1 MSYLVISFSHKNI
14 DIKMREKLAFN
25 GEEDKERY
33 LKQILENE
41 HTKEAVVLS
50 TCNRVEIVTRSSNIN
65 NSARN
70 IIEKLSAYSGLDFDT
85 LYERAD
91 IYDNDGAVHHLFS
104 VASALDSLVI
114 GETQIVGQ
122 LKDAFRFSQAK
133 GHCSTNITRVMT
145 YAFKCAAN
153 VRNATSLGTGSVSV
167 ASTAVAK
174 AKAIIGNTKGVK
186 ALVIGA
192 GEMSELTIKHLLS
205 SGFDVVLTSRDIKK
219 AQNLANTFLTES
231 AKAQEVKVDVEP
243 YSELTNLLAQIPV
256 MITAT
261 SAPYPIITKENAP
274 SSLINRYWFD
284 IAVPRDID
292 ENISLSGL
300 EVFTVD
306 DLQDIVNENMSL
318 RAEQAKTAYGIV
330 SRMSME
336 FFEWLKS
343 LEIEPVVKNL
353 YLKGETIIDKK
364 VKNAIKKGYIRA
376 DEEENIRKL
385 CQTVITEY
393 LHNPS
398 RQLKD
403 ISKNM
408 ECDVVVST
416 VQNMF
421 GLSNDS
427 NLSNKYKCDHITKN

>member
-25 GEEDKERY
+25 SLEDKDRY

-41 HTKEAVVLS
+41 CTNEAVVLS
-50 TCNRVEIVTRSSNIN
+50 TCNRVEIVTRSSNIK
-65 NSARN
+65 NSAKN
-70 IIEKLSAYSGLDFDT
+70 IIEKLSEYSGLDFDT
-85 LYERAD
+85 LYDRAD

-133 GHCSTNITRVMT
+133 GHCSTNITRVMH

-174 AKAIIGNTKGVK
+174 AKEIIKDTKGVK

-192 GEMSELTIKHLLS
+192 GEMSELTIKHLIS
-205 SGFDVVLTSRDIKK
+205 SGFDVVITSRDIKK
-219 AQNLANTFLTES
+219 AQNLASTF
-231 AKAQEVKVDVEP
+231 EVKVSVEP
-243 YSELTNLLAQIPV
+243 YSELTNLLAKIPV

-274 SSLINRYWFD
+274 AASFNRYWFD

-300 EVFTVD
+300 EIFSVD

-353 YLKGETIIDKK
+353 YLKGENIIDKK
-364 VKNAIKKGYIRA
+364 VKNAIKKGYINA

-385 CQTVITEY
+385 CQTVIIEY

-398 RQLKD
+398 KQLKD

-408 ECDVVVST
+408 ECDLVVAT
-416 VQNMF
+416 VKNMF
-421 GLSNDS
+421 GVNKNSNS
-427 NLSNKYKCDHITKN
+427 ENKYKCDHLTKN

>member
-25 GEEDKERY
+25 SDEEKDRFI
-33 LKQILENE
+33 KQILENP
-41 HTKEAVVLS
+41 HTKEAVLLS
-50 TCNRVEIVTRSSNIN
+50 TCNRVEIITRSSNIKI
-65 NSARN
+65 SARD
-70 IIEKLSAYSGLDFDT
+70 IIEKLATHSKVDFEL
-85 LYERAD
+85 LYDRAD

-145 YAFKCAAN
+145 FAFKCAAN

-174 AKAIIGNTKGVK
+174 AKDIIGNTKGVK

-205 SGFDVVLTSRDIKK
+205 SGFDVILTSRDIKK
-219 AQNLANTFLTES
+219 AQNLADTFDANVS
-231 AKAQEVKVDVEP
+231 VEP
-243 YSELTNLLAQIPV
+243 YSELSNLLSRTPV

-274 SSLINRYWFD
+274 SSSIDRYWFD

-300 EVFTVD
+300 EIFSVD

-343 LEIEPVVKNL
+343 LEIEPIVKNL

-364 VKNAIKKGYIRA
+364 VKNAIKKGFIRA

-385 CQTVITEY
+385 CQTIITEY

-398 RQLKD
+398 KQLKD
-403 ISKNM
+403 ISRNM
-408 ECDVVVST
+408 ECDVVVGT
-416 VQNMF
+416 VQNIF
-421 GLSNDS
+421 GLNSDS
-427 NLSNKYKCDHITKN
+427 NLPNKYKCDHITKN

>member
-25 GEEDKERY
+25 SDEDKDRFI
-33 LKQILENE
+33 KTILENE
-41 HTKEAVVLS
+41 YTKEAVLLS
-50 TCNRVEIVTRSSNIN
+50 TCNRVEIITRSSNIKI
-65 NSARN
+65 SSKD
-70 IIEKLSAYSGLDFDT
+70 IIKKLASYSRLDFDI
-85 LYERAD
+85 LYDRAD
-91 IYDNDGAVHHLFS
+91 IYDNAGAVHHLFS

-145 YAFKCAAN
+145 FAFKCAAN

-174 AKAIIGNTKGVK
+174 AKDIIGNTKGVK

-205 SGFDVVLTSRDIKK
+205 SGFDVVLTSRDLKK
-219 AQNLANTFLTES
+219 AQNLAATFLKETTR
-231 AKAQEVKVDVEP
+231 AQETKIDVES
-243 YSELTNLLAQIPV
+243 YSELTNLLARIPV

-261 SAPYPIITKENAP
+261 SAPSPIITKENAP
-274 SSLINRYWFD
+274 SASIDRYWFD

-300 EVFTVD
+300 EIFSVD

-330 SRMSME
+330 SRMSLE

-343 LEIEPVVKNL
+343 LEIEPIVKNL

-364 VKNAIKKGYIRA
+364 VKNAIKKGFIRA
-376 DEEENIRKL
+376 EEEENIRKL

-398 RQLKD
+398 KQLKD

-408 ECDVVVST
+408 ECDIVVGT

-421 GLSNDS
+421 GLNSDS
-427 NLSNKYKCDHITKN
+427 NLPNKYKCDHISKN

>member
-25 GEEDKERY
+25 GDEDKDRY

-50 TCNRVEIVTRSSNIN
+50 TCNRVEIVTRSSNIK
-65 NSARN
+65 NSAKN
-70 IIEKLSAYSGLDFDT
+70 IIEKLASYSGLDFDT

-133 GHCSTNITRVMT
+133 GHCSTNITRVMH

-174 AKAIIGNTKGVK
+174 AKDIIGNTKGVK

-205 SGFDVVLTSRDIKK
+205 SGFDVVLTSRDLKK
-219 AQNLANTFLTES
+219 AQILADTFETNVS
-231 AKAQEVKVDVEP
+231 VEP
-243 YSELTNLLAQIPV
+243 YSELSNLLSRIPV

-274 SSLINRYWFD
+274 SSSINRYWFD

-300 EVFTVD
+300 EIFSVD

-318 RAEQAKTAYGIV
+318 RAEQAKMAYSIV

-353 YLKGETIIDKK
+353 YLKGEEIIDKK
-364 VKNAIKKGYIRA
+364 VRNAIKKGFIKA

-398 RQLKD
+398 KQLKD

-408 ECDVVVST
+408 ECDVVVGT
-416 VQNMF
+416 VQSMF
-421 GLSNDS
+421 GLNNDS
-427 NLSNKYKCDHITKN
+427 NLSTKYKCDHISKN

>member
-1 MSYLVISFSHKNI
+1 MSYLIISFSHKNI
-14 DIKMREKLAFN
+14 DIKMREKLAF
-25 GEEDKERY
+25 GSIEDKDRFIRV
-33 LKQILENE
+33 LLENDC
-41 HTKEAVVLS
+41 TKEVILLS
-50 TCNRVEIVTRSSNIN
+50 TCNRVEIITRSTNIKI
-65 NSARN
+65 STKN
-70 IIEKLSAYSGLDFDT
+70 IIEKLASYSGVNFDI

-122 LKDAFRFSQAK
+122 LKDAFRFSQSK
-133 GHCSTNITRVMT
+133 NYCSSTITRVMH

-174 AKAIIGNTKGVK
+174 AKDIIGNTKGVK

-219 AQNLANTFLTES
+219 AQILASSF
-231 AKAQEVKVDVEP
+231 EVHVSVEP
-243 YSELTNLLAQIPV
+243 YSELSNLLAKIPV

-261 SAPYPIITKENAP
+261 AAPYPIITVKNAP
-274 SSLINRYWFD
+274 DASFNRYWFD

-292 ENISLSGL
+292 EDILLSGL
-300 EVFTVD
+300 EIYSVD

-318 RAEQAKTAYGIV
+318 RAEQAKTAYSIV
-330 SRMSME
+330 SRMSVE

-343 LEIEPVVKNL
+343 LEIEPIVKHL
-353 YLKGETIIDKK
+353 YIKGDSVIDKK
-364 VKNAIKKGYIRA
+364 IKNAIKKGFIRSE
-376 DEEENIRKL
+376 DEENIRKL

-398 RQLKD
+398 KQLKD
-403 ISKNM
+403 ISRNM
-408 ECDVVVST
+408 ECDIVVGA

-421 GLSNDS
+421 GLTKDS
-427 NLSNKYKCDHITKN
+427 NSSSKYRCDHLIKN

>member
-25 GEEDKERY
+25 SEEDKDRFI
-33 LKQILENE
+33 KTILENE
-41 HTKEAVVLS
+41 YTKEAVLLS
-50 TCNRVEIVTRSSNIN
+50 TCNRVEIITRSSNIKI
-65 NSARN
+65 SAKD
-70 IIEKLSAYSGLDFDT
+70 IIKKLASYSRLDFDT
-85 LYERAD
+85 LYDRAD

-174 AKAIIGNTKGVK
+174 AKDIIGNTKGIK

-192 GEMSELTIKHLLS
+192 GEMSELTIKHLIS
-205 SGFDVVLTSRDIKK
+205 SGFDVVLTSRDLKK
-219 AQNLANTFLTES
+219 AQNLAATFDS
-231 AKAQEVKVDVEP
+231 VVSVEP
-243 YSELTNLLAQIPV
+243 YNELSTLLAKIPV

-274 SSLINRYWFD
+274 SSQINRYWFD

-292 ENISLSGL
+292 ENISLHGL
-300 EVFTVD
+300 EIFSVD

-318 RAEQAKTAYGIV
+318 RAEQAKMAYSIV

-353 YLKGETIIDKK
+353 YVKGESIIDKK
-364 VKNAIKKGYIRA
+364 VKNAIKKGFIRA
-376 DEEENIRKL
+376 DDEENIRKL

-393 LHNPS
+393 LHSPS
-398 RQLKD
+398 KKLKD

-408 ECDVVVST
+408 ECDIVVST

>member
-14 DIKMREKLAFN
+14 DIKMREKLAF
-25 GEEDKERY
+25 GSDEDKDRF
-33 LKQILENE
+33 LKQILEND
-41 HTKEAVVLS
+41 HTKEAVLLS
-50 TCNRVEIVTRSSNIN
+50 TCNRVEIITRSSNIKI
-65 NSARN
+65 SARN
-70 IIEKLSAYSGLDFDT
+70 IIEKLAFYSKLDFDI
-85 LYERAD
+85 LYNRAD

-133 GHCSTNITRVMT
+133 GHCSTNITRVMH

-174 AKAIIGNTKGVK
+174 AKEIIGNTKDVK

-219 AQNLANTFLTES
+219 AQNLAATFDI
-231 AKAQEVKVDVEP
+231 EVKVEP
-243 YSELTNLLAQIPV
+243 YSELTNLLAKIPV

-274 SSLINRYWFD
+274 SSSIARYWFD

-300 EVFTVD
+300 EIFSVD

-353 YLKGETIIDKK
+353 YVKGETIIDKK
-364 VKNAIKKGYIRA
+364 VKNAIKKGFISAA
-376 DEEENIRKL
+376 DEENIRKL

-398 RQLKD
+398 KQLKD
-403 ISKNM
+403 ISRNM
-408 ECDVVVST
+408 ECDIVVST

-427 NLSNKYKCDHITKN
+427 NLASKHKCDHLSKN

>member
-1 MSYLVISFSHKNI
+1 MSYLIISFSHKNT
-14 DIKMREKLAFN
+14 DIKMREKLAFSS
-25 GEEDKERY
+25 EEDKERFIKV
-33 LKQILENE
+33 LLDNE
-41 HTKEAVVLS
+41 STKEVVLLS
-50 TCNRVEIVTRSSNIN
+50 TCNRVEIITRSSNIKQ
-65 NSARN
+65 SSRN
-70 IIEKLSAYSGLDFDT
+70 IIEKLANYSGVEFDT
-85 LYERAD
+85 LYNRAD

-133 GHCSTNITRVMT
+133 NYCGANITRVMH

-174 AKAIIGNTKGVK
+174 AKEIIGNTKGVK

-192 GEMSELTIKHLLS
+192 GEMSELTVKHLIS

-219 AQNLANTFLTES
+219 AQNLASSF
-231 AKAQEVKVDVEP
+231 EVHVSVEP
-243 YSELTNLLAQIPV
+243 YSELSNLLAKTPV

-274 SSLINRYWFD
+274 SSSINRYWFD

-292 ENISLSGL
+292 ENISLSNL
-300 EVFTVD
+300 EVYSVD

-330 SRMSME
+330 SRMSLE

-343 LEIEPVVKNL
+343 LEIEPMVKNL
-353 YLKGETIIDKK
+353 YVKGDSIIDKK
-364 VKNAIKKGYIRA
+364 VKNAIKKGFIKA
-376 DEEENIRKL
+376 EDEENIRKL

-398 RQLKD
+398 KQLKD

-408 ECDVVVST
+408 ECDVVIGA

-427 NLSNKYKCDHITKN
+427 SLSNKYKCDHLTKN

>member
-25 GEEDKERY
+25 GDEDKDRY

-50 TCNRVEIVTRSSNIN
+50 TCNRVEIVTRSSNIK
-65 NSARN
+65 NSAKN
-70 IIEKLSAYSGLDFDT
+70 IIEKLASYSGLDFDT

-133 GHCSTNITRVMT
+133 GHCSTNITRVMH

-174 AKAIIGNTKGVK
+174 AKDIIGNTKGVK

-205 SGFDVVLTSRDIKK
+205 SGFDVVLTSRDLKK
-219 AQNLANTFLTES
+219 AQILADTFETNVS
-231 AKAQEVKVDVEP
+231 VEP
-243 YSELTNLLAQIPV
+243 YSELSNLLSRIPV

-274 SSLINRYWFD
+274 SSSINRYWFD

-300 EVFTVD
+300 EIFSVD

-318 RAEQAKTAYGIV
+318 RAEQAKMAYSIV

-353 YLKGETIIDKK
+353 YLKGEEIIDKK
-364 VKNAIKKGYIRA
+364 VKNAIKKGFIKA

-398 RQLKD
+398 KQLKD

-408 ECDVVVST
+408 ECDVVVGT
-416 VQNMF
+416 VQSMF
-421 GLSNDS
+421 GLNSDS
-427 NLSNKYKCDHITKN
+427 NLSTKYKCDHISKN

>member
-1 MSYLVISFSHKNI
+1 MSYLIISFSHKNI
-14 DIKMREKLAFN
+14 DIKMREKLAF
-25 GEEDKERY
+25 GSDEDKDRFI
-33 LKQILENE
+33 KVILENE
-41 HTKEAVVLS
+41 HTKEVVLLS
-50 TCNRVEIVTRSSNIN
+50 TCNRVEIITRSSNIKI
-65 NSARN
+65 SARN
-70 IIEKLSAYSGLDFDT
+70 IIEKLASYSGVDFDT

-133 GHCSTNITRVMT
+133 SYCSSNITRVMH

-174 AKAIIGNTKGVK
+174 AKDIIKNTKGVK

-192 GEMSELTIKHLLS
+192 GEMSELTIKHLIS

-219 AQNLANTFLTES
+219 AQNLASTF
-231 AKAQEVKVDVEP
+231 EVHVNVEP
-243 YSELTNLLAQIPV
+243 YSELTNLLAKIPIMV
-256 MITAT
+256 TAT

-274 SSLINRYWFD
+274 SAHFDRYWFD

-292 ENISLSGL
+292 EDITLSGL
-300 EVFTVD
+300 EIYSVD

-330 SRMSME
+330 SRMSLE

-343 LEIEPVVKNL
+343 LEIEPVVKHL
-353 YLKGETIIDKK
+353 YVKGDEIIEKK
-364 VKNAIKKGYIRA
+364 LKNAIKKGYVSA
-376 DEEENIRKL
+376 NDEENIRKL
-385 CQTVITEY
+385 CQTIITEY

-398 RQLKD
+398 KQLKD

-408 ECDVVVST
+408 ECDVVIGT

-427 NLSNKYKCDHITKN
+427 NLSNKYKCDHLVKN

>member
-25 GEEDKERY
+25 SEEDKERY

-50 TCNRVEIVTRSSNIN
+50 TCNRVEIVTRSSNIK
-65 NSARN
+65 NSAKN
-70 IIEKLSAYSGLDFDT
+70 IIEKLSSYSGLDFDT

-133 GHCSTNITRVMT
+133 GHCSTNITRVMN

-174 AKAIIGNTKGVK
+174 AKEIIGNTKGVK

-192 GEMSELTIKHLLS
+192 GEMSELTIKHLIS
-205 SGFDVVLTSRDIKK
+205 SGFDVVLTSRDMKK
-219 AQNLANTFLTES
+219 AQILADTF
-231 AKAQEVKVDVEP
+231 DVNVSVQP
-243 YSELTNLLAQIPV
+243 YSELSNLLATTPV

-274 SSLINRYWFD
+274 SSSINRYWFD

-398 RQLKD
+398 KQLKD

-427 NLSNKYKCDHITKN
+427 NVSNKYKCDHITKN

>member
-25 GEEDKERY
+25 SDEEKDRFI
-33 LKQILENE
+33 KQILENQ
-41 HTKEAVVLS
+41 HTKEAVLLS
-50 TCNRVEIVTRSSNIN
+50 TCNRVEIITRSSNIKI
-65 NSARN
+65 SARD
-70 IIEKLSAYSGLDFDT
+70 IIEKLATHSKVDFEL
-85 LYERAD
+85 LYDRAD

-145 YAFKCAAN
+145 FAFKCAAN

-174 AKAIIGNTKGVK
+174 AKDIIGNTKGVK

-192 GEMSELTIKHLLS
+192 GEMSELTIKHLIS
-205 SGFDVVLTSRDIKK
+205 SGFDVVLTSRDLKK
-219 AQNLANTFLTES
+219 AQILADTF
-231 AKAQEVKVDVEP
+231 DVNVSVQP
-243 YSELTNLLAQIPV
+243 YSELSNLLAITPV

-274 SSLINRYWFD
+274 SSSIARYWFD

-300 EVFTVD
+300 EIFSVD

-353 YLKGETIIDKK
+353 YVKGETIIDKK
-364 VKNAIKKGYIRA
+364 VKNAIKKGFIKA
-376 DEEENIRKL
+376 NDEENIRKL

-393 LHNPS
+393 LHSPS
-398 RQLKD
+398 KKLKD

-408 ECDVVVST
+408 ECDIVVST

-427 NLSNKYKCDHITKN
+427 SLSNKYKCDHISKN

>member
-1 MSYLVISFSHKNI
+1 MSYLIISFSHKNI
-14 DIKMREKLAFN
+14 DLKMREKLAFN
-25 GEEDKERY
+25 SFEDKERFIK
-33 LKQILENE
+33 LILENE
-41 HTKEAVVLS
+41 TTKEAVLLS
-50 TCNRVEIVTRSSNIN
+50 TCNRVEIITRSSNIKQ
-65 NSARN
+65 SSKD
-70 IIEKLSAYSGLDFDT
+70 IIEKLATYSGLDFDI
-85 LYERAD
+85 LYKRAD

-133 GHCSTNITRVMT
+133 GYCATNITRVMH

-174 AKAIIGNTKGVK
+174 AKDIIGNTKGVK

-192 GEMSELTIKHLLS
+192 GEMSELTVKHLIS
-205 SGFDVVLTSRDIKK
+205 SGFDVTITSRDMKK
-219 AQNLANTFLTES
+219 AQNLASTF
-231 AKAQEVKVDVEP
+231 EVHVNVEA
-243 YSELTNLLAQIPV
+243 YSELSKLLEKTPI

-274 SSLINRYWFD
+274 SSSIDRYWFD

-292 ENISLSGL
+292 EDISLSNL
-300 EVFTVD
+300 EIYSVD

-353 YLKGETIIDKK
+353 YIKGEEIIDKK
-364 VKNAIKKGYIRA
+364 VKNAIKKGFISA
-376 DEEENIRKL
+376 KDEENIRKL

-398 RQLKD
+398 KQLKD

-408 ECDVVVST
+408 ECDVVIGT

-427 NLSNKYKCDHITKN
+427 NLSNKYKCDHLTKN

>member
-25 GEEDKERY
+25 SDEDKDRFI
-33 LKQILENE
+33 KTILENE
-41 HTKEAVVLS
+41 YTKEAVLLS
-50 TCNRVEIVTRSSNIN
+50 TCNRVEIITRSSNIKI
-65 NSARN
+65 SSKD
-70 IIEKLSAYSGLDFDT
+70 IIKKLASYSRLDFDI
-85 LYERAD
+85 LYDRAD
-91 IYDNDGAVHHLFS
+91 IYDNAGAVHHLFS

-145 YAFKCAAN
+145 FAFKYAAN

-174 AKAIIGNTKGVK
+174 AKDIIGNTKGVK

-205 SGFDVVLTSRDIKK
+205 SGFDVVLTSRDLKK
-219 AQNLANTFLTES
+219 AQNLAATFLKETTR
-231 AKAQEVKVDVEP
+231 AQEIKIDVES
-243 YSELTNLLAQIPV
+243 YSELTNLLARIPV

-274 SSLINRYWFD
+274 SASIDRYWFD

-300 EVFTVD
+300 EIFSVD

-330 SRMSME
+330 SRMSLE

-343 LEIEPVVKNL
+343 LEIEPIVKNL

-364 VKNAIKKGYIRA
+364 VKNAIKKGFIRA
-376 DEEENIRKL
+376 EEEENIRKL

-398 RQLKD
+398 KQLKD

-408 ECDVVVST
+408 ECDIVVGT

-421 GLSNDS
+421 GLNSDS
-427 NLSNKYKCDHITKN
+427 NLPNKYKCDHISKN